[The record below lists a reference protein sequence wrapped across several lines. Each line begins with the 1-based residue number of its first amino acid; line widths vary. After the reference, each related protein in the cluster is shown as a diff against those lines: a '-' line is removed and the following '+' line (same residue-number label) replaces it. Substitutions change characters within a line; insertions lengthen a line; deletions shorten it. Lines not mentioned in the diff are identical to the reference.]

1 MRLWKGGVGLAVL
14 RLRDAGVLMVA
25 SFDPARGVMA
35 QMAAAA
41 GAAAGAVA
49 ALGAALREAV
59 GTAGRGR
66 R

>member
-41 GAAAGAVA
+41 GAVA